1 MTLMTKFLGASAAL
15 ALSAGAA
22 LADPAIIFDLGGK
35 FDKSFNEAA
44 WNGAERWAAETG
56 GSYGEVELQ
65 SDAQREQAMRRFA
78 EAGYNP
84 IVVNGFSFEGAL
96 REVAPDYPDTK
107 FVITDGGGGDLPN
120 VQSAFFAAEQGS
132 YVVGVMAAMAS
143 KSGVV
148 GFIGGMDLPFIADFG
163 CGFVQGVHSV
173 NADAKVL
180 WNMTGD
186 TPTAWNDPVKG
197 AELTLAQISQGADV
211 VYHAAGGTGEGVL
224 QAAADSGILGIGVD
238 KNQNHLHPGSVLT
251 SMLKRVDNMV
261 HDVFAAGAYV
271 ETGFMTYD
279 IASGGIGYAMDEN
292 NASIVSADMA
302 AAADAAAKGIVDGS
316 ISVHLYSSDMSCPG
330 M

>member
-1 MTLMTKFLGASAAL
+1 
-15 ALSAGAA
+15 
-22 LADPAIIFDLGGK
+22 
-35 FDKSFNEAA
+35 
-44 WNGAERWAAETG
+44 
-56 GSYGEVELQ
+56 
-65 SDAQREQAMRRFA
+65 
-78 EAGYNP
+78 
-84 IVVNGFSFEGAL
+84 
-96 REVAPDYPDTK
+96 
-107 FVITDGGGGDLPN
+107 
-120 VQSAFFAAEQGS
+120 
-132 YVVGVMAAMAS
+132 MAS

-261 HDVFAAGAYV
+261 HDVFAAGADV

>member
-1 MTLMTKFLGASAAL
+1 
-15 ALSAGAA
+15 
-22 LADPAIIFDLGGK
+22 
-35 FDKSFNEAA
+35 
-44 WNGAERWAAETG
+44 
-56 GSYGEVELQ
+56 
-65 SDAQREQAMRRFA
+65 
-78 EAGYNP
+78 
-84 IVVNGFSFEGAL
+84 
-96 REVAPDYPDTK
+96 
-107 FVITDGGGGDLPN
+107 
-120 VQSAFFAAEQGS
+120 
-132 YVVGVMAAMAS
+132 
-143 KSGVV
+143 
-148 GFIGGMDLPFIADFG
+148 
-163 CGFVQGVHSV
+163 VQGVHSV

-261 HDVFAAGAYV
+261 HDVFAAGADV